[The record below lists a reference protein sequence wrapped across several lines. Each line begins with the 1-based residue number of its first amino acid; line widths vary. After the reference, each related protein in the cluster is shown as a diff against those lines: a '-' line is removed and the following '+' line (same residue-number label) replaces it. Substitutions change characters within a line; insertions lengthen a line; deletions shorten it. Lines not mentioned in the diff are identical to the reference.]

1 MRVNELLSQGA
12 LAGLFT
18 AALVQLGQAVEF
30 DNNVRPLL
38 ELHCIKCHGAD
49 KQKGGLQ
56 LDTLGQALKG
66 GESGTAL
73 AKGDP
78 AKSLLIERIS
88 LEANHD
94 DIMPPKGDPLKP
106 AEIEILRQWIT
117 DGAAWPSGV
126 TLRAKSADDLVREE
140 RFAAKTLRSIEV
152 FPAKVTLK
160 TVADSHSLVAMAT
173 YEDDTTQD
181 ITGDA
186 VFHLAKPGIA
196 ELIGNQLKPSADGE
210 TKVKVSYGGKELVVP
225 VTVTEATKPRPVSFR
240 LDVMPV
246 FMRTGC
252 NTGSCHGSARGQDG
266 FMLSLFGYDPDGDH
280 HRITRQL
287 STRRLN
293 LALPSESLIVE
304 KAVEAVPHTGG
315 KRFDIGSPYY
325 NTLVDWIEDG
335 APNDA
340 KDVAKPTGIEIL
352 PPKLLLEG
360 EGATQKMTVIAWYSD
375 GTDRDVTP
383 LVVFQSNNDN
393 SATISPDG
401 MVTANNRGE
410 AFIMAR
416 FATFTVGSQVVV
428 IPEGLNYRRPTLVA
442 NNYIDDLVYDK
453 LHKLRMTPSELC
465 SDEAFARRSFLD
477 ITGLLPE
484 PNELAE
490 FLADSNPEK
499 RNKLVQSLLDRKEFT
514 EMWVMKWAELL
525 QIRTQQNNQVS
536 YKATLLYHNWLK
548 DRIANNMPFDKIV
561 QELLS
566 SAGGTFKSPATNFY
580 QIERDTLK
588 VTENVAQV
596 FMGMRIQCAQC
607 HNHPFDRWTMDDYY
621 SFASFFSQIGRKNA
635 EDPREVIVFN
645 RRSGDVKHPVGGRT
659 LTPKFLGG
667 AEPEITRAQDRRAI
681 LAKWL
686 ASADNPFFAPNLA
699 NIIWAHFFGIGIIEP
714 VDDVRVS
721 NPASNPELL
730 AALAKRF
737 TEYNYDFK
745 RLVYD
750 ICTSRTYQLATRT
763 NDSNAADTR
772 NFAHGRI
779 RRLRAEVLLDVIT
792 QVTQTKNKFKGL
804 PLGARAVQIAD
815 GNVGNYFLTTFGR
828 ATRETVCSCEVKMEP
843 SLSQALHLINGDI
856 VQSRIRSGDLT
867 GQLLKVYPPAEV
879 LRQLYLRTLC
889 RPPSADE
896 QAAILGQLQ
905 NEPDKKAVMDDVFWA
920 LLNSKEFIFTH

>member
-1 MRVNELLSQGA
+1 M
-12 LAGLFT
+12 LA
-18 AALVQLGQAVEF
+18 AALVPLAQAVEF

-38 ELHCIKCHGAD
+38 ELHCVKCHGSD
-49 KQKGGLQ
+49 KQKGGLR

-66 GESGTAL
+66 GDSGTAL

-78 AKSLLIERIS
+78 AKSLLLERIS
-88 LEANHD
+88 LAANHD

-106 AEIEILRQWIT
+106 AEIEILQKWIT
-117 DGAAWPSGV
+117 DGAPWPSGV
-126 TLRAKSADDLVREE
+126 TLRAKSAADLAREE

-152 FPAKVTLK
+152 FPAKVTLE
-160 TVADSHSLVAMAT
+160 TVADSHALVAMAT
-173 YEDDTTQD
+173 YEDDTTRD
-181 ITGDA
+181 ITSDA
-186 VFHLAKPGIA
+186 VFRLAKPGIA
-196 ELIGNQLKPSADGE
+196 ELNSTQLKPSADGE
-210 TKVKVSYGGKELVVP
+210 TRAHVSFGGEELVVP
-225 VTVTEATKPRPVSFR
+225 VKVKDAAKPRPVSFR

-246 FMRTGC
+246 FMRAGC

-304 KAVEAVPHTGG
+304 KSVEAVPHTGG
-315 KRFDIGSPYY
+315 KRFDVGSPYY
-325 NTLVDWIEDG
+325 NTLVEWIEDG

-360 EGATQKMTVIAWYSD
+360 EGSTQQMTVIARYSD

-410 AFIMAR
+410 AFVMAR

-428 IPEGLNYRRPTLVA
+428 IPEGLNYRRPTLVP

-453 LHKLRMTPSELC
+453 LHKLRMTPSDLC

-484 PNELAE
+484 PDELAE

-566 SAGGTFKSPATNFY
+566 STGGTFKSPSTNFY

-659 LTPKFLGG
+659 MTPKFLGG
-667 AEPEITRAQDRRAI
+667 AVPEITPSQDRRAV
-681 LAKWL
+681 LATWL

-763 NDSNAADTR
+763 NESNAADTR

-856 VQSRIRSGDLT
+856 VQSRIQSGGLT
-867 GQLLKVYPPAEV
+867 GELLEKHPPAEV

-889 RPPSADE
+889 RPPSDDE
-896 QAAILGQLQ
+896 QAAILDQLQ

>member
-1 MRVNELLSQGA
+1 MRVNAGLSRFT

-18 AALVQLGQAVEF
+18 AALVPLGQAVEF
-30 DNNVRPLL
+30 DGDVRPLL
-38 ELHCIKCHGAD
+38 ELHCVKCHGAD
-49 KQKGGLQ
+49 KQKGGLR
-56 LDTLGQALKG
+56 LDTLGQAEKG
-66 GESGTAL
+66 GDSGPAL
-73 AKGDP
+73 AKGAPD
-78 AKSLLIERIS
+78 KSLLLERI
-88 LEANHD
+88 LLPADHD

-106 AEIEILRQWIT
+106 AQAETLRQWIA

-126 TLRAKSADDLVREE
+126 TLRAKSAGDLAREA
-140 RFAAKTLRSIEV
+140 RFAAKTLRSIAV
-152 FPAKVTLK
+152 YPDKVSLETG
-160 TVADSHSLVAMAT
+160 ADSHTLVAMAT
-173 YEDDTTQD
+173 YEDDTTRD
-181 ITGDA
+181 ITDDA
-186 VFHLAKPGIA
+186 IFRLAKPGIA
-196 ELIGNQLKPSADGE
+196 ELHGTQLKPSTDGDTAVHVTFGSRE
-210 TKVKVSYGGKELVVP
+210 VVVPVKVSD
-225 VTVTEATKPRPVSFR
+225 ATKPRPVSFR

-280 HRITRQL
+280 HRITRQI

-293 LALPSESLIVE
+293 LALPSESLLVE
-304 KAVEAVPHTGG
+304 KSVEAVPHTGG
-315 KRFDIGSPYY
+315 KRFDVDSPYY
-325 NTLVDWIEDG
+325 DTLVEWIKVG

-340 KDVAKPTGIEIL
+340 KDVAKPVSIDIL

-360 EGATQKMTVIAWYSD
+360 DGATQQMTVVARYSD

-393 SATISPDG
+393 SATVSPDG
-401 MVTANNRGE
+401 LVTAKNRGE
-410 AFIMAR
+410 AFVMAR
-416 FATFTVGSQVVV
+416 FATFTVGSQAVV
-428 IPEGLNYRRPTLVA
+428 IPEGLNYERPTLVA
-442 NNYIDDLVYDK
+442 NNYIDELVYDK

-465 SDEAFARRSFLD
+465 TDEAFARRSFLD

-484 PNELAE
+484 PKELAD
-490 FLADSNPEK
+490 FLADADPEK

-548 DRIANNMPFDKIV
+548 DRIANNVPFDKIV

-566 SAGGTFKSPATNFY
+566 STGGTFKSPATNFY

-645 RRSGDVKHPVGGRT
+645 RRSGDVKHPIGGRT
-659 LTPKFLGG
+659 MMPKFLGG
-667 AEPEITRAQDRRAI
+667 AAPEITRAQDRRAV
-681 LAKWL
+681 LATWL

-730 AALAKRF
+730 DALAKRF

-763 NDSNAADTR
+763 NKSNAADTR

-856 VQSRIRSGDLT
+856 VQSRIQSGGLT
-867 GQLLKVYPPAEV
+867 GELLKEHPPAEV

-889 RPPSADE
+889 RPPSDDE
-896 QAAILGQLQ
+896 QAAILGQLEK
-905 NEPDKKAVMDDVFWA
+905 EPDKKAVMDDVFWA

>member
-1 MRVNELLSQGA
+1 MKSTLSTLTFGWLAAALLS
-12 LAGLFT
+12 
-18 AALVQLGQAVEF
+18 LGQAVEF
-30 DNNVRPLL
+30 GSEVRPLL
-38 ELHCIKCHGAD
+38 ELHCIQCHGSD
-49 KQKGGLQ
+49 KQKGGLR
-56 LDTLGQALKG
+56 LDTLAQAQKG
-66 GESGTAL
+66 GDTGPAI
-73 AKGDP
+73 
-78 AKSLLIERIS
+78 AKSDLAGSLLLKRVS
-88 LEANHD
+88 LPTNHE

-106 AEIEILRQWIT
+106 AQVETLRQWIAN
-117 DGAAWPSGV
+117 GAAWPSGV
-126 TLRAKSADDLVREE
+126 TLRAKSAADLEREQ
-140 RFAAKTLRSIEV
+140 RFAAKPLKSIGV
-152 FPAKVTLK
+152 FPAKVTLE
-160 TVADSHSLVAMAT
+160 TAADSHTLVAMAT
-173 YEDDTTQD
+173 YGDDTTRD

-186 VFHLAKPGIA
+186 VFRLSKPGIA
-196 ELIGNQLKPSADGE
+196 ELHGTQLKPSADGE
-210 TKVKVSYGGKELVVP
+210 TQVHVSFGGREMIVPVKVMD
-225 VTVTEATKPRPVSFR
+225 AAKPRPVSFR

-246 FMRTGC
+246 FMRASC

-266 FMLSLFGYDPDGDH
+266 FMLSIFGYDPDGDH
-280 HRITRQL
+280 HRITRQI

-304 KAVEAVPHTGG
+304 KSVEAVPHTGG
-315 KRFDIGSPYY
+315 KRFDVGSRYY
-325 NTLVDWIEDG
+325 NTLVKWIKAG
-335 APNDA
+335 APNDT
-340 KDVAKPTGIEIL
+340 KDVAKPIGIEIL

-360 EGATQKMTVIAWYSD
+360 DGAAQQMAVIARYSD

-383 LVVFQSNNDN
+383 LALFQSNNDN
-393 SATISPDG
+393 SATISPYG
-401 MVTANNRGE
+401 LVTAKNRGE
-410 AFIMAR
+410 AFVMAR

-428 IPEGLNYRRPTLVA
+428 IPKGVNYERPKLAV
-442 NNYIDDLVYDK
+442 NNYIDELVCDK

-465 SDEAFARRSFLD
+465 TDEAFARRSFLD

-484 PNELAE
+484 PDELAN
-490 FLADSNPEK
+490 FLAETDPEK

-548 DRIANNMPFDKIV
+548 DRIANNMPFDRIV

-566 SAGGTFKSPATNFY
+566 STGGTFKTPATNFY

-659 LTPKFLGG
+659 MTPKFLGG
-667 AEPEITRAQDRRAI
+667 AMPEITRAQDRRAV

-686 ASADNPFFAPNLA
+686 ASANNPYFAPNLA

-730 AALAKRF
+730 NALASRF

-750 ICTSRTYQLATRT
+750 ICTSRTYQLTTRS
-763 NDSNAADTR
+763 NESNAADTR

-828 ATRETVCSCEVKMEP
+828 AKRETVCSCEVKMEP

-856 VQSRIRSGDLT
+856 VQSRIQSGGLT
-867 GQLLKVYPPAEV
+867 GQLLKKHPPAEV

-889 RPPSADE
+889 RPPSAEE
-896 QAAILGQLQ
+896 QTSILGQFEK
-905 NEPDKKAVMDDVFWA
+905 EPDKQAVMDDVFWA

>member
-1 MRVNELLSQGA
+1 
-12 LAGLFT
+12 
-18 AALVQLGQAVEF
+18 
-30 DNNVRPLL
+30 
-38 ELHCIKCHGAD
+38 
-49 KQKGGLQ
+49 
-56 LDTLGQALKG
+56 
-66 GESGTAL
+66 
-73 AKGDP
+73 
-78 AKSLLIERIS
+78 
-88 LEANHD
+88 
-94 DIMPPKGDPLKP
+94 
-106 AEIEILRQWIT
+106 
-117 DGAAWPSGV
+117 
-126 TLRAKSADDLVREE
+126 
-140 RFAAKTLRSIEV
+140 
-152 FPAKVTLK
+152 
-160 TVADSHSLVAMAT
+160 
-173 YEDDTTQD
+173 
-181 ITGDA
+181 
-186 VFHLAKPGIA
+186 
-196 ELIGNQLKPSADGE
+196 
-210 TKVKVSYGGKELVVP
+210 
-225 VTVTEATKPRPVSFR
+225 
-240 LDVMPV
+240 
-246 FMRTGC
+246 
-252 NTGSCHGSARGQDG
+252 
-266 FMLSLFGYDPDGDH
+266 MLSLFGYDPDGDH

-304 KAVEAVPHTGG
+304 KAVEAVPHTGA
-315 KRFDIGSPYY
+315 KRFDVGSPYY
-325 NTLVDWIEDG
+325 NTLVEWIEDG

-360 EGATQKMTVIAWYSD
+360 EGATQQMTVIARYSD
-375 GTDRDVTP
+375 GTERDVTP

-410 AFIMAR
+410 AFVMAR

-428 IPEGLNYRRPTLVA
+428 IPEGLNYRRPTLVP

-484 PNELAE
+484 PDELAE

-566 SAGGTFKSPATNFY
+566 STGGTFKSPATNFY

-659 LTPKFLGG
+659 MTPKFLGG
-667 AEPEITRAQDRRAI
+667 AAPEITRAQDRRAI
-681 LAKWL
+681 LATWL

-763 NDSNAADTR
+763 NESNAADTR

-856 VQSRIRSGDLT
+856 VQSRIQSGGLT
-867 GQLLKVYPPAEV
+867 GELLEEHPPAEV

-889 RPPSADE
+889 RPPSDDE